1 MTEPFTL
8 TDELRKSL
16 IGREGPGSSATVEAG
31 RIQRFAEAIED
42 ANPLWNDQVQA
53 RRSRYGGIVA
63 PPTFLRTISA
73 AVPSVPE
80 LSALTRV
87 LDGGSEWNYFEPVR
101 PGDTITAVSRIM
113 NLAQRTLRIG
123 PAVFATVEV
132 TYTNQ
137 YDQKVATQR
146 STLIRY

>member
-31 RIQRFAEAIED
+31 HIRRFAEAIED
-42 ANPLWNDQVQA
+42 ENPLWNDQVKA
-53 RRSRYGGIVA
+53 RRSRYGGVVA
-63 PPTFLRTISA
+63 SPTFLRTISA

-80 LSALTRV
+80 LSSLTRV

-101 PGDTITAVSRIM
+101 PGDTITAVPGS
-113 NLAQRTLRIG
+113 
-123 PAVFATVEV
+123 
-132 TYTNQ
+132 
-137 YDQKVATQR
+137 
-146 STLIRY
+146 